1 MTETELN
8 VNTLGYVMK
17 QKSFIVK
24 TIALLL
30 AALLISGCGGAEQRK
45 AKYLAKGKAYIEQE
59 NYDKAVIELKNALQI
74 DPKFA
79 EAYYLFGQAEENRRD
94 YQKAFGLYAKAVELD
109 PDHLKA
115 K

>member
-24 TIALLL
+24 TITLLL
-30 AALLISGCGGAEQRK
+30 AALLISGCGGAESRK
-45 AKYLAKGKAYIEQE
+45 AKYLEKGKAYIEE
-59 NYDKAVIELKNALQI
+59 KNFDKAKIEIRNALQI

-79 EAYYLFGQAEENRRD
+79 EGYYLMGVVEEERQNWQQSLGS
-94 YQKAFGLYAKAVELD
+94 YSKAVELN
-109 PDHLKA
+109 PDH
-115 K
+115 